1 MEARR
6 MAKISVFVVDDH
18 PVVCDGIRHML
29 EVEDDIRVVGEAHSG
44 EEAITKIPLLSLDII
59 LMDVRLPGMDGIEA
73 VRHLKRVQPG
83 IKIIVL
89 TSYGDEYLAQ
99 AVEAGA
105 TGYLL
110 KRTGRDELIRAI
122 RATYEGESIIDPSLS
137 RELFTEFASLRRQIV
152 ISGSPLSPRDAEI
165 LGHVAQGKSNKEI
178 ANILRINEYTVRNHL
193 SAIMSKLDA
202 SDRTHAVVIG
212 LRNNWI
218 SM

>member
-1 MEARR
+1 
-6 MAKISVFVVDDH
+6 MAKIRVFVVDDH

-29 EVEDDIRVVGEAHSG
+29 EVEDDIEVAGEAYSG
-44 EEAITKIPLLSLDII
+44 EEAITKIPLLSPDII

-99 AVEAGA
+99 AVEAGV

-137 RELFTEFASLRRQIV
+137 QELFTEFASLRRQI
-152 ISGSPLSPRDAEI
+152 
-165 LGHVAQGKSNKEI
+165 K
-178 ANILRINEYTVRNHL
+178 
-193 SAIMSKLDA
+193 
-202 SDRTHAVVIG
+202 
-212 LRNNWI
+212 
-218 SM
+218 